1 MCNKTLTDEM
11 LEEGRFKKKE
21 KQQHNSFIAPAFLM
35 INIGLNTFQFLF
47 LFVNWVV
54 GERKKDYN
62 M

>member
-1 MCNKTLTDEM
+1 MCSMTLTDEK
-11 LEEGRFKKKE
+11 LEEGKFKKKK

-47 LFVNWVV
+47 LFVNWMV